1 MKQHQNFKN
10 SAILRHVFNLL
21 LLELDVKI
29 FYLKLQKYNNS
40 EILMLLQKYIEIIM
54 RGVHSNNIYLSS
66 KLLKADCYTLKRRS
80 CIRYTYKQTLITYLH
95 YIRLIDKAPHRNPSL
110 NVSQSLCV
118 FFASL
123 FIHMYQVFIFNPF
136 NIYESKYLLPM
147 QCLSYYLP
155 NIVIWH
161 VCLRLKAHLL

>member
-10 SAILRHVFNLL
+10 SAILQHVFNLL

-66 KLLKADCYTLKRRS
+66 KLLKADCYTLKKRS

-110 NVSQSLCV
+110 NVTQHSMYFLLLYSYV
-118 FFASL
+118 
-123 FIHMYQVFIFNPF
+123 HMYQVFIFNPF
-136 NIYESKYLLPM
+136 NIYESKYLLPT
-147 QCLSYYLP
+147 YL
-155 NIVIWH
+155 I
-161 VCLRLKAHLL
+161 L

>member
-1 MKQHQNFKN
+1 MKQHQNFKK
-10 SAILRHVFNLL
+10 SAILRNVFNLL

-66 KLLKADCYTLKRRS
+66 KLLKADCYTLKKRS

-110 NVSQSLCV
+110 NVAQHSMYFLLLYSYICIRYSYSTHLISMNLNICCLCS
-118 FFASL
+118 A
-123 FIHMYQVFIFNPF
+123 QPTT
-136 NIYESKYLLPM
+136 YLIL
-147 QCLSYYLP
+147 
-155 NIVIWH
+155 
-161 VCLRLKAHLL
+161 